1 MIHDESDLD
10 ALARTL
16 WGEARG
22 ESHAGREAVAWVIR
36 NRAQRTNLPFFAGPL
51 LGRAGAVHRV
61 CHAPWQFSCW
71 NEGDPNRAQIL
82 TLTPAQLAGERALAT
97 EVLEAEGTEGA
108 SFDSARRDPARS
120 DPTQGADHYHTI
132 ARPGWVADWPPRWA
146 HDYRQTVRI
155 EHHVFYDSRRRT

>member
-22 ESHAGREAVAWVIR
+22 EPRAGRIAVAWVIR
-36 NRAQRTNLPFFAGPL
+36 NRAERTNLPFFAGPL

-71 NEGDPNRAQIL
+71 NENDPNRVQIL
-82 TLTPAQLAGERALAT
+82 ALTPAQLSGERALAV
-97 EVLEAEGTEGA
+97 EVLDAEVGA
-108 SFDSARRDPARS
+108 GHEPDPTPS
-120 DPTQGADHYHTI
+120 DPTKGADHYHTV
-132 ARPGWVADWPPRWA
+132 ARPAWATEWPPRWA
-146 HDYRQTVRI
+146 RDYREVARVG
-155 EHHVFYDSRRRT
+155 HHVFYDSRRRA

>member
-22 ESHAGREAVAWVIR
+22 EPRPGRVAVAWVIR

-51 LGRAGAVHRV
+51 LGRAGAVQRV

-71 NEGDPNRAQIL
+71 NKGDPNRAQIL
-82 TLTPAQLAGERALAT
+82 ALTPAQLAGERAVAV
-97 EVLEAEGTEGA
+97 EVLETERTGEASSGT
-108 SFDSARRDPARS
+108 SQS
-120 DPTQGADHYHTI
+120 DPTRSADHYHTI
-132 ARPGWVADWPPRWA
+132 DRPGWAAEWPPRWA
-146 HDYRQTVRI
+146 RDYREVARVG
-155 EHHVFYDSRRRT
+155 HHVFYDSRRSA